1 MMAENRKS
9 QELASSRFW
18 WKSKFGD
25 GKMLIDV
32 CRLKQFILLISVHV
46 LDMYV
51 LKNVHTQ
58 LLYGLI
64 FFYPLEKCIILL
76 YI

>member
-1 MMAENRKS
+1 
-9 QELASSRFW
+9 
-18 WKSKFGD
+18 
-25 GKMLIDV
+25 MLIDV
-32 CRLKQFILLISVHV
+32 CGLKQFILLISVYV

-76 YI
+76 FI